1 MKRANVGMALFFGIC
16 LAVLG
21 ASCEEGEEEAT
32 ATPTATA
39 TATASPSLPALASPS
54 PAPHIAACADDPLF
68 CAFAAEV
75 DQAIADED
83 VDFFVANSLT
93 QSIPCTAEAADA
105 GYLCGPEQIGET
117 ITGVPY
123 GRESSEGTLM
133 LPEDYRD
140 LWDQLFASDLP
151 AEEDDEGSGELRIWG
166 LAYVPPIAE
175 RTPRSIVVTY
185 ISDTGQG
192 PERQAISLHFRLAD
206 GGWQIKSL
214 LQHILALAYPRD
226 TAGEWRDWPE

>member
-1 MKRANVGMALFFGIC
+1 MKRANVGMALLLGIC
-16 LAVLG
+16 LAVVG
-21 ASCEEGEEEAT
+21 VSCEEGEEEAT

-39 TATASPSLPALASPS
+39 TATSEVAPSPS
-54 PAPHIAACADDPLF
+54 PGEEIAACADDPVF

-93 QSIPCTAEAADA
+93 QSMPCTAEAADV

-140 LWDQLFASDLP
+140 LWARLFASDLP

-166 LAYVPPIAE
+166 LAYVPPISE
-175 RTPRSIVVTY
+175 RTPRSIVMTY
-185 ISDTGQG
+185 ISDAGQG
-192 PERQAISLHFRLAD
+192 PERQAISLHCTLPD
-206 GGWQIKSL
+206 GEWQIKSL
-214 LQHILALAYPRD
+214 LQHILALASPRD